1 MFLATDM
8 SQMQLPDGVAMPSIQ
23 ATYNRYGSSY
33 TPQDLSA
40 YPAQPNYAYA
50 TTSKGYEKPEDNYG
64 HATPYTPPQY
74 STQVADPQYSNP
86 YYSGSHQSNLTTVTD
101 SQNLPSGSAMNY
113 NIYNPNAYD
122 PYISHGHHIT
132 PIPEAVSSLS
142 SYAAG
147 AQIPGQSE
155 LNVNFGHMQIAAS
168 KPEPAAVYTGDYNQT
183 YFNAQHPQTS
193 TPNMATYSHAPQSSN
208 TVVSSQLPS
217 DYSTLNY
224 PYSTDPANSN
234 QYGQG
239 INTNVTVG
247 YDSTNQPAM
256 SVPSSY
262 NSGQAT
268 NPVPNIQAPYTLSDQ
283 PTSYPGTTYDG
294 VANTYGHTIYTN
306 TESVDTSTTS
316 VVIPH
321 VSHGQE
327 YAMYQPDRIPSP
339 ALSHIDSVDQPIKS
353 HVTGEALST
362 NLNFQSTY
370 PYNQP
375 AMSISNAADQSSVP
389 TYSSGQTYPMSQQ
402 PQNFEA
408 DNTQNFQTTY
418 AFIDQT
424 ANMIYSQ
431 TFQNHPGYSY
441 NPTSG
446 GYEYH
451 YGSQNTHNTF
461 PASNYSDTNQA
472 SVDNQKISQS
482 NQNWSA
488 QGMYTNAGNCNTLQS
503 PSESVP
509 AAPVP
514 EQQSNNLPTNQ
525 MYYNSPYGYVTNTN
539 QSTEV
544 VPNNVQTSTNY
555 GANVNQ
561 STYMQSGQQNTN
573 VTYSNNQGKA
583 S

>member
-1 MFLATDM
+1 M
-8 SQMQLPDGVAMPSIQ
+8 SQMQLPDGVVMPSMQ
-23 ATYNRYGSSY
+23 PSYNRYGSPY
-33 TPQDLSA
+33 APQDLSA
-40 YPAQPNYAYA
+40 YPAQPNYAYP
-50 TTSKGYEKPEDNYG
+50 TTSKAYEKPEDNYG

-86 YYSGSHQSNLTTVTD
+86 YYAGSHQSNPTTVTD
-101 SQNLPSGSAMNY
+101 SQNLPSGSGNNMNPAMNY
-113 NIYNPNAYD
+113 NLYNPNAYD
-122 PYISHGHHIT
+122 SYISHGHHIA

-147 AQIPGQSE
+147 AQMPIGQAE
-155 LNVNFGHMQIAAS
+155 LNVNFGHMQIAAP
-168 KPEPAAVYTGDYNQT
+168 KAEPAAVYTGEYNQT

-193 TPNMATYSHAPQSSN
+193 TPNMTTYSNAPQNSN
-208 TVVSSQLPS
+208 TMVSSQLPS
-217 DYSTLNY
+217 DYSALNY
-224 PYSTDPANSN
+224 PYSTDQN

-239 INTNVTVG
+239 MNTNVTIG
-247 YDSTNQPAM
+247 YSATNQPTM
-256 SVPSSY
+256 SVPNSY
-262 NSGQAT
+262 NTGQT
-268 NPVPNIQAPYTLSDQ
+268 INPVSNVQVSYTVSDQ
-283 PTSYPGTTYDG
+283 PSSYARTTYDN
-294 VANTYGHTIYTN
+294 VAHTYGHTIYTN

-316 VVIPH
+316 VVNPH
-321 VSHGQE
+321 INHGQE
-327 YAMYQPDRIPSP
+327 YAMYQPDRISSP

-353 HVTGEALST
+353 HVTGEAMST

-370 PYNQP
+370 PVYNQP

-389 TYSSGQTYPMSQQ
+389 TFTSSDQAYPTSLQS
-402 PQNFEA
+402 QNFQA

-461 PASNYSDTNQA
+461 PASSYGNTNQVSA
-472 SVDNQKISQS
+472 DDQKISQT

-488 QGMYTNAGNCNTLQS
+488 QGMYTSAGSCDTLQS

-509 AAPVP
+509 APPLP
-514 EQQSNNLPTNQ
+514 EQQSNNQPTNQ
-525 MYYNSPYGYVTNTN
+525 VYYNTPYGYITNTN

-573 VTYSNNQGKA
+573 VTYSNNQGKD